1 MKNFWSDSEA
11 QKFVKKFAGTSNNAD
26 IALRVYTSRLL
37 GREPKLVLHGGGNT
51 SVKTT
56 MPDILGKETEV
67 LCVKGSGWDL
77 ADIEPQG
84 LPAVR
89 LSKIKKLASLNA
101 LSDTDMVNI
110 QRLSLLDASAP
121 NPSVETLLHAFL
133 PHKFVDHTHSNAI
146 LALTDQTNGDK
157 VCQEVFGNR
166 MGYVPY
172 IMPGFALAKKAKEV
186 FEANTKVDG
195 LILFKHGIFTFADTA
210 KDSYDLMIEM
220 ATMAEVAISKRKRL
234 SFPTTTVAEPLADV
248 SKIAPIL
255 RGMCSSVDNFPM
267 LLNFRTSA
275 KILEYV
281 NGDELVRYSQKG
293 TVTPDHVIHTKSKP
307 LIVPMPLKND
317 LIAFIKNSEI
327 ALTKY
332 QKEYET
338 YFEHNNERVGYTKEK
353 LDSTPR
359 VILVPGLGL
368 FGLGCSKEA
377 ASIAADLAE
386 TNIDVILD
394 AERMGTYET
403 IQETDIFDVEYWEL
417 EQAKLS
423 NFVEKPL
430 ARKIVAITGGGSGI
444 GAATAKL
451 FASNDATVAVIDISQ
466 TLANKIARS
475 IGGIGIGCD
484 VTNAQALDLAFD
496 EIAEKLGG
504 LDILISNAGAAW
516 HGRIGDV
523 DQHILRKSFELNFF
537 AHQTAAQAAIRIFQA
552 QKIGGCLLF
561 NASKQAVNPGRN
573 FGPYGLPKAATVLL
587 MKQYAIDYGEENIR
601 SCAVNADRV
610 RSGLLTKKMITKR
623 AKSRGLSE
631 TEYMSGNLL
640 RNEVTTNDVAQAFYH
655 LAISKMTTAA
665 ILTVDGGNIEASLR

>member
-11 QKFVKKFAGTSNNAD
+11 QKFVKKFAGNSNNAD

-220 ATMAEVAISKRKRL
+220 ATMAEVAISKRKRV

-255 RGMCSSVDNFPM
+255 RGMCSSVDNSPM

>member
-11 QKFVKKFAGTSNNAD
+11 QKFVKKFAGNSNNAD

-255 RGMCSSVDNFPM
+255 RGMCSSVDNSPM

-386 TNIDVILD
+386 ANIDVILD

>member
-11 QKFVKKFAGTSNNAD
+11 QKFVKKFAGNSNNAD

-255 RGMCSSVDNFPM
+255 RGMCSSVDNSPM

-338 YFEHNNERVGYTKEK
+338 YVEHNNERVGYTKEK
-353 LDSTPR
+353 LDSIPR

-640 RNEVTTNDVAQAFYH
+640 RNEVTTNDVAHAFYH

>member
-11 QKFVKKFAGTSNNAD
+11 QKFVKKFAGNSNNAD

-220 ATMAEVAISKRKRL
+220 ATMAEVAISKRKRV

-255 RGMCSSVDNFPM
+255 RGMCSSVDNSPM

-386 TNIDVILD
+386 ANIDVILD

-451 FASNDATVAVIDISQ
+451 FASKALKFKNIK
-466 TLANKIARS
+466 TLYKMR
-475 IGGIGIGCD
+475 
-484 VTNAQALDLAFD
+484 ALD
-496 EIAEKLGG
+496 IM
-504 LDILISNAGAAW
+504 
-516 HGRIGDV
+516 
-523 DQHILRKSFELNFF
+523 SF
-537 AHQTAAQAAIRIFQA
+537 
-552 QKIGGCLLF
+552 K
-561 NASKQAVNPGRN
+561 
-573 FGPYGLPKAATVLL
+573 
-587 MKQYAIDYGEENIR
+587 
-601 SCAVNADRV
+601 
-610 RSGLLTKKMITKR
+610 
-623 AKSRGLSE
+623 
-631 TEYMSGNLL
+631 
-640 RNEVTTNDVAQAFYH
+640 
-655 LAISKMTTAA
+655 
-665 ILTVDGGNIEASLR
+665 

>member
-11 QKFVKKFAGTSNNAD
+11 QKFVKKFAGNSNNAD

-220 ATMAEVAISKRKRL
+220 ATMAEVAISKRKRV

-255 RGMCSSVDNFPM
+255 RGMCSSVDNSPM

-386 TNIDVILD
+386 ANIDVILD